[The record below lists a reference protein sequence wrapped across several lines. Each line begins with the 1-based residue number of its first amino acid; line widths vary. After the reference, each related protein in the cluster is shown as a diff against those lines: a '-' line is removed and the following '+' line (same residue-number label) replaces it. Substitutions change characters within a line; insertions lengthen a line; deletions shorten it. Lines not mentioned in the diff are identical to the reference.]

1 MRFQKSFE
9 DTDGISIS
17 DLRRQ
22 LIPFKLIYEVHNMK
36 RRDRQTWYDEF

>member
-17 DLRRQ
+17 DLRQ
-22 LIPFKLIYEVHNMK
+22 HAAVDSIYEVHNMK